1 MKLNLF
7 WKLFAAIGI
16 AMVVTIVAAV
26 YVSYEI
32 ATETLDQTSI
42 EGREPVIQEAAA
54 ILESGGERALRNW
67 LRDYTRDAPT
77 GPVLL
82 IVSEEGDELLGRAMP
97 REIRRLLRIPGDGM
111 GGGPGDGRGDG
122 MGGGPG
128 EVPNGG
134 FGAFGGDRDDDD
146 DRDDRND
153 RRPPNF
159 RPAQLAPDLIA
170 PDGEAYRLVFTRPLF
185 TVFGLLAWPGTRVA
199 VAGIAILVAALTSL
213 LLARYISSPIARVQR
228 ASRALAAGVLETRVG
243 EPSTNRSDEVGN
255 LARDFDTMAE
265 RIQALITDKET
276 LLRDVSHELRSPLAR
291 MRMALA
297 LAQRR
302 SSDEAQ
308 ADLDRIEKEAERLDD
323 LIGQIMTLAR
333 LRTQEEP
340 VREYLDLEQLVSEV
354 IDDAR
359 FEHPDAEIQ
368 FHTDGAVQ
376 ILGDARGL
384 KSAVENVVRNALTY
398 AGTDGPIE
406 VQLSRT
412 ARGCSVRISDSGP
425 GVSEDDLQRIFE
437 PLFRADESRDHKTA
451 GQGIGLAIT
460 ARVMEL
466 HGGTVGAKNRAG
478 GGLEITLELPTSA

>member
-1 MKLNLF
+1 MKLSLF
-7 WKLFAAIGI
+7 WKLFASIGI
-16 AMVVTIVAAV
+16 AMGVTIVAAV
-26 YVSYEI
+26 YVSYEL
-32 ATETLDQTSI
+32 ATETLDQASI
-42 EGREPVIQEAAA
+42 EGREPVIQEAATVLA
-54 ILESGGERALRNW
+54 SGGELALRSW
-67 LRDYTRDAPT
+67 LRDFIRESST

-82 IVSEEGDELLGRAMP
+82 IVDEDGDELLGRAMP
-97 REIRRLLRIPGDGM
+97 REIRRLLRIPGDG
-111 GGGPGDGRGDG
+111 RG

-128 EVPNGG
+128 GQTGGG
-134 FGAFGGDRDDDD
+134 FGGGRDDD
-146 DRDDRND
+146 D
-153 RRPPNF
+153 RRPPNL

-170 PDGEAYRLVFTRPLF
+170 PDGEAYRLVFAPPLF
-185 TVFGLLAWPGTRVA
+185 TVFGLLTWPGTRVA

-213 LLARYISSPIARVQR
+213 LLARYISSPIVRLQR
-228 ASRALAAGVLETRVG
+228 ASREIAAGVLETRVG
-243 EPSTNRSDEVGN
+243 EPSTNRSDEVGI

-333 LRTQEEP
+333 LRTQVEP
-340 VREYLDLEQLVSEV
+340 TREQLDLEQLVSEV

-359 FEHPDAEIQ
+359 FEHPNAEIR
-368 FHTDGAVQ
+368 FHTDGATK
-376 ILGDARGL
+376 IMGDARGL

-406 VQLSRT
+406 VRLSRN
-412 ARGCSVRISDSGP
+412 AGGCSLRISDSGP
-425 GVSEDDLQRIFE
+425 GVSEDDIQRIFE
-437 PLFRADESRDHKTA
+437 PLFRADESRDHQTA

-478 GGLEITLELPTSA
+478 GGLEITLELPANA

>member
-1 MKLNLF
+1 MKLSLF
-7 WKLFAAIGI
+7 WKLFASIGI
-16 AMVVTIVAAV
+16 AMGVTIVAAV

-32 ATETLDQTSI
+32 ATETFDQTSI
-42 EGREPVIQEAAA
+42 EGREPVIQEAAT
-54 ILESGGERALRNW
+54 ILETGGERALRVW
-67 LRDYTRDAPT
+67 LRDYTREAPAT

-82 IVSEEGDELLGRAMP
+82 IVDEDGDELLGRAMP
-97 REIRRLLRIPGDGM
+97 REIRRLLRIPGDG
-111 GGGPGDGRGDG
+111 RGNG

-128 EVPNGG
+128 MAGGG
-134 FGAFGGDRDDDD
+134 FGFDGDRDDDD
-146 DRDDRND
+146 DDRDD

-170 PDGEAYRLVFTRPLF
+170 PDGDAYRLVFTRPLF

-213 LLARYISSPIARVQR
+213 LLARYISSPIARLQR

-243 EPSTNRSDEVGN
+243 EPSTNRSDEVGI

-265 RIQALITDKET
+265 RIQALVTDKET

-291 MRMALA
+291 IRMALA

-302 SSDEAQ
+302 SSEEAQ
-308 ADLDRIEKEAERLDD
+308 SDLDRIEKEAERLDD

-333 LRTQEEP
+333 LRTQVEP
-340 VREYLDLEQLVSEV
+340 TRAQLDLEQLVSEV

-359 FEHPDAEIQ
+359 FEHPNAEIQ
-368 FHTDGAVQ
+368 FHTDGATK
-376 ILGDARGL
+376 IMGDARGL

-406 VQLSRT
+406 VRLSRN
-412 ARGCSVRISDSGP
+412 AGGCSLRISDSGP
-425 GVSEDDLQRIFE
+425 GVSEDDIQRIFE
-437 PLFRADESRDHKTA
+437 PLFRADESRDHQTA

-478 GGLEITLELPTSA
+478 GGLEITLELPANA